1 MWYSRPATL
10 FCLNQKVVVTDSR
23 MERPTTTMLRVGD
36 WCVNPASGQ
45 ISRNGETARVEVR
58 TMRLLLCLAE
68 HAGEVVSIDDLLDH
82 VWSDV
87 TVAPDSVYQAVASL
101 RRLLG
106 DDPRQPAYIETVP
119 RLGYRLVATVSPW
132 TDQSVSQTG
141 IHMNAQTVAWTSAQ
155 AGTSRA
161 SDTEH
166 PAPATPDAP
175 MPNAPT
181 ADAPDVPKKSGW
193 RFRVGFAGAA
203 GAALGLAL
211 VVAFLFYGKAANNN
225 HSTSAAI
232 SAPPQKSIAVL
243 PFLDLTDQ
251 MNQEPFAD
259 GMTEELI
266 DKLSKIPDLRVPP
279 PTSSFYFKGKLWP
292 RSHGASQITIA
303 DIAKTLGVAYVLD
316 GSVRKA
322 GGRVRVAARLI
333 RADSGYVVWSETYDR
348 RFDDILMVQ
357 DDIAGEVTK
366 ALRASI
372 EARPDH

>member
-1 MWYSRPATL
+1 
-10 FCLNQKVVVTDSR
+10 
-23 MERPTTTMLRVGD
+23 
-36 WCVNPASGQ
+36 
-45 ISRNGETARVEVR
+45 
-58 TMRLLLCLAE
+58 MRLLMCLAE

-82 VWSDV
+82 AWTDV

-106 DDPRQPAYIETVP
+106 DDPKQPAYIETVP
-119 RLGYRLVATVSPW
+119 RLGYRMVAAVSPW

-141 IHMNAQTVAWTSAQ
+141 IRMNAQTVARTNAQ
-155 AGTSRA
+155 ADSSRA
-161 SDTEH
+161 SDTEY

-175 MPNAPT
+175 MLNAPT
-181 ADAPDVPKKSGW
+181 ADARDVPKKSGW
-193 RFRVGFAGAA
+193 RFGAGLAWAA

-211 VVAFLFYGKAANNN
+211 VIVFLFYGKAANNN
-225 HSTSAAI
+225 HSASAAI
-232 SAPPQKSIAVL
+232 SPPPQKSIAVL

-279 PTSSFYFKGKLWP
+279 PTSSFSFKGKLWP
-292 RSHGASQITIA
+292 RSHGTSQITIA
-303 DIAKTLGVAYVLD
+303 DIAKALGVAYVLD

-322 GGRVRVAARLI
+322 GARVRVAARLI
-333 RADSGYVVWSETYDR
+333 RADNGYVVWSEIYDR
-348 RFDDILMVQ
+348 PFDDILMVQ

-366 ALRASI
+366 ALRESI
-372 EARPDH
+372 EAKPDRLP